1 MTVTYELRALSRNV
15 NVDLNPEKPGE
26 TPVGKHTGYDLIT
39 IHEDGSRTIQYID
52 LYSISLWLVAGY
64 VSFIYLNRWGIFIV
78 KFSNFVWYVFILS
91 NIFRLMVNRG
101 LSYI

>member
-15 NVDLNPEKPGE
+15 NVDLNPEKSGE

-52 LYSISLWLVAGY
+52 LYSISL
-64 VSFIYLNRWGIFIV
+64 
-78 KFSNFVWYVFILS
+78 
-91 NIFRLMVNRG
+91 
-101 LSYI
+101 